1 MDAAFAD
8 SWRSYLIAI
17 ATLSGLS
24 GQKLASFQEAIDRQ
38 DAVDLLNR
46 FSLYSELTTIFIDGN
61 TIEGIF
67 VSTDLISLQSTSC
80 LAVVK
85 SKDGPLD
92 QYKPLFSQLQLT
104 TVTHSCDNGVA
115 HVINDYYSTLQQ
127 FTKHVYTPILV
138 KFTQQSG
145 DSPTED
151 ENIKILQ
158 RRVRELDIA
167 LEQCQRGS
175 MAPSIILPVAPSL
188 IEPAKL
194 STTAILRSH
203 LDKYNA
209 SLVDQLFADINL
221 NSICGTTQEQKE
233 EFANEVNKSA
243 KQWPIEISKQ
253 VRLVDSSFPSS
264 IESEIEFWKDLEK
277 KIGETKEQLESCTSV
292 LLTKLVLKRTNRVSE
307 QLIKESEANVD
318 KVFEIAQASVSF
330 LRDYPIE
337 DVISASDLHPKLSKS
352 ISICL
357 QHFSRLKHSKYDF
370 NRALRLLEVTGITVS
385 SKLLML
391 LKESNI
397 MQSSFD
403 GFCKVKKQADEVFL
417 VWETQYA
424 LQRTNLK
431 DIAKRK
437 NEKLRTLVFDIEAL
451 QSRLNAVYD
460 FREQHEKIL
469 SIFSTVLLYQGDS
482 NDISTYSNEMS
493 TSRDEVIVELDESYQ
508 ALVRSLVDIFDI
520 TPAGGLNWTSARQLY
535 ERKLEKTE
543 EKMTKLL
550 EMSLNKCQS
559 ADEMFKVFS
568 FFNPLFFRPA
578 IRNAVNSFRTVLLRN
593 VRDDIKKLETKFKFR
608 YDESNEKKASDA
620 RDIPPLAGR
629 IIWARQIDNQL
640 TTVMKRMEDVL
651 GAGWEDH
658 FEGKELKETC
668 TELRN
673 YLDTDKLYSDWLSE
687 QLKVDQAQKYGKF
700 KDFLLLVNSD
710 NSIKVNFDEKQVVI
724 FKEVR
729 YLEWLLPGMTTVHKS
744 IPLTIRAQ
752 SKECYNRYPVA
763 MALSA
768 ALNTFSNVKL
778 SINESNSLLLAN
790 HIQTVREVI
799 KEAFGGNKK
808 NRRWIKW
815 DSDSSD
821 LNDWVSSLTNKIFA
835 LQERVD
841 DVNERINKINELVN
855 LLSQCEYSR
864 QSFDSI
870 MTKLQQCIDD
880 MQVRGLAHVTTF
892 IQEID
897 KKVESILTIRA
908 AQACNNWVN
917 AFISPSSSYIS
928 GPNGIDTIYLD
939 QTVHE
944 ILLSNQLLYL
954 NPSLEVART
963 EWLNTFHHHIQIV
976 SALPRIVSHRYDVF
990 SASDSSTSLDAA
1002 ASSKFYTNIMYNID
1016 GNVLSKAYFAIEDK
1030 LIQASNYSQLWL
1042 QYQALWDISV
1052 SFISDKLGS
1061 DIPQWRQLLS
1071 EVKDA
1076 RNTIDTVSNEE
1087 IFGPIVI
1094 NYSQV
1099 QNKINMKYDMWQKD
1113 LQVRF
1118 GIILLSAIK
1127 ETFSVINSDKTVL
1140 EDITYLSSATDI
1152 TVNIDNNNII
1162 AGIENILR
1170 LKFVLPERKQYVN
1183 ELEQSEK
1190 LLYKQRYI
1198 FPNDWFAVSNVT
1210 GILNDFIQILD
1221 RRHSS
1226 MTNHLPALQLKI
1238 KEEDIAIT
1246 NRTDEVLGLWVKNRP
1261 SDGNKNPHE
1270 VIAALNLTAVQI
1282 TNLIG
1287 ESARI
1292 KSAKEA
1298 LGMPVTI
1305 GSDKSERLNLTMAEI
1320 SDMKEA
1326 WTAILPSD
1334 EKLASNRNMALKE
1347 VAHIKLRKSL
1357 DEILNDLRNLP
1368 PKIRSYHCVDSMM
1381 DTINKYLSYQPLVKD
1396 ICSDALKD
1404 RHWKLLLTLLG
1415 VSSFNGANSITLGL
1429 FWDSNPNSHKKAIQ
1443 EVLSTAQ
1450 GELAIE
1456 QFLKEIRDIW
1466 MNCELNLITRDS
1478 VKLIVGWDVHLSML
1492 EDNLNSLT
1500 SLKQSPYYNNV
1511 TEFQEDCINWENRLT
1526 SLRSIFIVWIDVQKK
1541 WIYLRGIFKNAD
1553 IKSQLPSQY
1562 SKFKS
1567 IDNEM
1572 ILLMKRIGAKP
1583 AVMELL
1589 QVDSNNGNLLRQ
1601 LERQD
1606 STMTIIQKALGDYLE
1621 KQRQIFP
1628 RFYFVN
1634 NDDLVEIIGNA
1645 NEPVKIV
1652 THISKMFAA
1661 ISTIS
1666 FETPDDASTKSNVLA
1681 EAVSMSSKE
1690 GEVVIFSEKITITND
1705 VKEWLQLLVTQMVST
1720 LEALLNSSLLNI
1732 PSDTNK
1738 EEMMLWLETY
1748 PALVLILASQILW
1761 TQSMETAI
1769 SSKSVETSVLKLIL
1783 DKLLFFSN
1791 IVLLTDISVIT
1802 RKKCEQLL
1810 TELVYQ
1816 RDVTRSI
1823 TASVDSIQSKSDF
1836 KWLYHLRFYKPI
1848 VSTGKNEKIV
1858 VRMANASFNYGYEY
1872 LGIGERL
1879 VQTPLTDRCYLTL
1892 TQALHYRMGANPFGP
1907 AGTGKTESVKML
1919 GTQLGRFVL
1928 VFNCDSA
1935 FDYAAMGRIFSGLC
1949 QVGAW
1954 GCFDEFNRLEER
1966 ILSAVSQ
1973 QILTIQHGLLAQID
1987 TIQLLGNTTCKL
1999 HKDVGIFVTLNP
2011 GYAGRSNLPDNLKQ
2025 LFRAVAMVVPDRKQI
2040 AQVMLYSQGITT
2052 AEELSGKITLLFT
2065 LCEEQLSVQS
2075 HYDFG
2080 LRALKSVLTGAG
2092 DLKRKA
2098 IASMSSDIIM
2108 AKIEVDVLI
2117 KSACDSVL
2125 PKLVSDDIPL
2135 FRSLLKAVFPDS
2147 DIPKLDEVLLINTIK
2162 LILDED
2168 HLEYS
2173 EEWVGKILQLKQVL
2187 DMRHGVM
2194 LVGPSGSGKS
2204 TAWKALLKALS
2215 RLEGVKGD
2223 SYLIDPKSVQK
2234 DKLYGHLDPNTLEW
2248 TDGIFTKI
2256 VRKVVDNASDN
2267 SSPRRSWIIFDGD
2280 VDPEWAENLN
2290 SVLDDNKVLTLPSG
2304 DRLKL
2309 TNNIRIMMEVDSLQ
2323 YATLATVSRCGM
2335 VWFAKETLHIDHILR
2350 HLVQLLKHVKHVGS
2364 ANKQVLDIFVNAIG
2378 DQFMSSGLVGIG
2390 IQFSMQH
2397 AAAHIMQPSVGQ
2409 LVSTMHSLLMRGVQI
2424 IIEHNEA
2431 NPEFPVSE
2439 NVIYSY
2445 AKHYLL
2451 YSILWAC
2458 GGSMPYDKRLLLSNM
2473 LLEHSINITLPNKC
2487 TLLDVYVSASDGLF
2501 YEWSSLVPKMEI
2513 ESHKVISSDVVI
2525 STTDTVRHI
2534 DVIKAWLGSHKPLI
2548 LCGPPGS
2555 GKTMSLSSVLD
2566 SNSDYILASLNFS
2579 SGTTPDVLLKTFA
2592 QYCEVVDSPDGLVM
2606 QPNRQVYRPSQWLV
2620 VFCDE
2625 INLPDVDLYGT
2636 QRVIMFLRQLI
2647 EQGGYWNKECKW
2659 VILRNVQFV
2668 GACNPPSD
2676 AGRKVLSSRFLRHV
2690 PLLYVDYPHEESLK
2704 QIYRCFNHALLKLHP
2719 NLKGFVDPLNTAMV
2733 EFYLSN
2739 QKRFTVDIAP
2749 QYIYSPRELSRW
2761 VRAMYEAMSPL
2772 DAMSADELVRLW
2784 AHEALRLFQD
2794 RLITSDEKE
2803 WCYKALTKIA
2813 GTNFSNV
2820 NLTSCLELPMF
2831 YSNWISNRYCSVDK
2845 EELRAFISARL
2856 RVFYEEELDVSL
2868 VIFDDV
2874 MEHVLRIDNVLR
2886 HPLGHILL
2894 VGESGA
2900 GKTVLTRFVAWMNG
2914 LSVFQIKANS
2924 KYTIDNFDEDLRVL
2938 LRRVGVDGEKIC
2950 FIFDESNA
2958 LSSAFL
2964 ERMNALLASGE
2975 VPGLFEGDER
2985 VQLMAACRDSLMQR
2999 EGIVMD
3005 SADDLWR
3012 KFTSIIQ
3019 RNLHVVFTMNP
3030 ASGDFSNRCVTSP
3043 ALFNR
3048 CVVDWFGTWSAKAL
3062 IQVGRE
3068 FTLQLDTGYTTYQYS
3083 SLSSESM
3090 FNISNHEKV
3099 SDTISLL
3106 LDTLKVEEIELQE
3119 AVVIS
3124 LVNMHNIVKQL
3135 TIVQAKSSSQRVH
3148 YLSPRDFLDFIKKFQ
3163 AVDAEKR
3170 DFLEDQQRHIRTGL
3184 LKLLETQDQVGIL
3197 RSDMVSKEAI
3207 LKQKDIEANHKL
3219 NIMIDKQN
3227 EAENKK
3233 LLSETLTVELEKQN
3247 CEIRIRK
3254 EEVEKELS
3262 EAEPALLAA
3271 KQSVQN
3277 IRKPQL
3283 DEVRALARP
3292 PNAVRLT
3299 MEMVSIMIGEKNME
3313 WTEIR
3318 KVIRREDFIPTVV
3331 NFDPLTLNNKQVV
3344 EVQRDYL
3351 DNPEL
3356 NYDTV
3361 DRASKACGP
3370 LYEWAVSQIKYAT
3383 ILKKVKPLR
3392 DEVDRLQEKGLEL
3405 VVKQKEA
3412 IEQTTELEMAIKQY
3426 KIDYAAAIRDTEI
3439 IRAEMD
3445 SVSKKVSRAEALL
3458 LSLEQE
3464 KDRWQSTSATFDKQM
3479 STLIGDSLLA
3489 GAFLTYSGIFDHRH
3503 RKVVWREWIDVLN
3516 LLNIPYSL
3524 DKECNDHIINYL
3536 STPAERLMWQ
3546 QYGLP
3551 SDELAIQNSILLDRF
3566 NRYPL
3571 IIDPSGQAL
3580 SFVINKYNSMNSKVI
3595 QTSFLDINFMKTLA
3609 SAIRFG
3615 NILLVN
3621 DVETIDPILNPILN
3635 KELQKTGG
3643 RSLIRLGSED
3653 IDFSPKFVIILA
3665 TRNPLAIFSPDIC
3678 SRVTLVNFTITRAS
3692 LLSQAVSIILKSER
3706 PDVDK
3711 RYRELMALQTEQN
3724 IKLRALEEQLLNK
3737 ISQVQGA
3744 ILDDDT
3750 VINSLELIKG
3760 EAKDLNLELLK
3771 TKEVMNDVQSISKS
3785 YEHFARVVTNVYF
3798 TLEALSDI
3806 NYLYQFS
3813 LPFILQILNKVLL
3826 DCNTGETVSDS
3837 GARIKKLS
3845 TSFYCEISRRVLRAL
3860 KYEDQILFVLQLA
3873 QISSMQD
3880 RALNDD
3886 EYNYLVNDPPLFE
3899 ADESVVSKYRTLING
3914 VTMSESV
3921 AKRMMQL
3928 TKLPCFSNILADMAA
3943 NSASW
3948 CKFHDAASPEMCVPM
3963 GWLAKGDSNPVR
3975 LSLLQLMLVKTIRPD
3990 KVLAAIEQYI
4000 AVVFG
4005 MEEFKW
4011 HSYCGFDLINII
4023 NVDSKNN
4030 VPIIICSATGHD
4042 VSNKVERLASF
4053 MNKPLLSVS
4062 MGSSEG
4068 FAEADKS
4075 ITLGM
4080 KSGSWVL
4087 LRNVHLC
4094 VEWLGLLEK
4103 RIHSHLT
4110 LSGNSSASIHENY
4123 RLFLTC
4129 EGKNS
4134 SIPVSLLRSGEVII
4148 AEASTGMKANILR
4161 FFSSIPLARIEKPPV
4176 ERARLYALVA
4186 WLNGIIQERLRYSP
4200 FGWTKHYEFSEADA
4214 VCTID
4219 VVDQWIDDIAGTRA
4233 HINPEDIPWQAL
4245 RTLLSQSLYGGR
4257 IDHPYDQA
4265 ALDSFINSIF
4275 NAKSYATAA
4284 ALVTDNVTGESLV
4297 TLPDSLQHHALE
4309 QWIASTLPENNSPS
4323 WIGLPVSADS
4333 QLQILTGQS
4342 ILHKLSTLKSCMDE
4356 DISTDTSTQISA
4368 SASVSINEIEKIQQM
4383 VTKWFTLLPDTDN
4396 AEVGFT
4402 AAVTSAH
4409 DINSSQL
4416 QRCLARE
4423 IVKGFNIIGSIRR
4436 DLDMLQAYCRG
4447 TIKVSNDIRFLIDC
4461 FTRNKVPN
4469 KWCISGSAT
4478 GLSVSSYISDVHMR
4492 WKSLQPYAN
4501 VVNAVGSIPNV
4512 VYTFGN
4518 MFSPESFITAIRQH
4532 CAYVTKWS
4540 LEDLELYLELG
4551 ESTCELVGQDTVVS
4565 GLVLEG
4571 VTWDAAERSIK
4582 LSHELHQKL
4591 QLSRLR
4597 WKRKDER
4604 NKTGNYMNVPVYLD
4618 TFSRSHIVM
4627 EVLIAVPTLV
4637 PQHVWLQR
4645 GVCFLLNG

>member
-1 MDAAFAD
+1 MDATFLN

-17 ATLSGLS
+17 ATLSGLE
-24 GQKLASFQEAIDRQ
+24 GQKLASFQVAIERQ

-46 FSLYSELTTIFIDGN
+46 FTLYSELTTLFIDGN
-61 TIEGIF
+61 TTEGIF
-67 VSTDLISLQSTSC
+67 VSSDLISLQSTSC

-85 SKDGPLD
+85 TKDGPLD
-92 QYKPLFSQLQLT
+92 QSKPIFSQLQLT
-104 TVTHSCDNGVA
+104 TVTHSCDNGVM

-127 FTKHVYTPILV
+127 FTKHVYTPILL
-138 KFTQQSG
+138 KFTQQSA
-145 DSPTED
+145 DSPTVD

-175 MAPSIILPVAPSL
+175 MAPSITLPVSSSL
-188 IEPAKL
+188 VESAKL
-194 STTAILRSH
+194 STTVVLKSH

-209 SLVDQLFADINL
+209 SQVDQLFADINL
-221 NSICGTTQEQKE
+221 SNVYGTSQEQKE

-253 VRLVDSSFPSS
+253 VRLVDSSFPTT

-277 KIGETKEQLESCTSV
+277 KISETKEQLESSTPV

-307 QLIKESEANVD
+307 QLIKESEAELD

-352 ISICL
+352 VSNCL

-370 NRALRLLEVTGITVS
+370 NRALRLLEVTGVTVS
-385 SKLLML
+385 SKILSL
-391 LKESNI
+391 LKECNI
-397 MQSSFD
+397 MQSLFDSFS
-403 GFCKVKKQADEVFL
+403 KVKKQADEVFL
-417 VWETQYA
+417 TWETQYA

-431 DIAKRK
+431 DVAKRK
-437 NEKLRTLVFDIEAL
+437 NEKLRTLVFDIETL
-451 QSRLNAVYD
+451 QSRLNAIYD

-469 SIFSTVLLYQGDS
+469 SIFSTVLLYQGDGTDHS
-482 NDISTYSNEMS
+482 VYSTEISH
-493 TSRDEVIVELDESYQ
+493 SRDEVIAELEESYQ
-508 ALVRSLVDIFDI
+508 VLVRSLVDVFDI
-520 TPAGGLNWTSARQLY
+520 SPSGALNWTSARQLY
-535 ERKLEKTE
+535 DRKLEKTE

-559 ADEMFKVFS
+559 AEEMFKVFS

-608 YDESNEKKASDA
+608 YDDSNEKKASDA

-640 TTVMKRMEDVL
+640 TTIMKRMEDVL
-651 GAGWEDH
+651 GVGWEDH
-658 FEGKELKETC
+658 FEGKELKEIC

-729 YLEWLLPGMTTVHKS
+729 YLEWLLPGMTTAHKT

-768 ALNTFSNVKL
+768 ALNTFTNVKL
-778 SINESNSLLLAN
+778 NINDSNSLLLSN

-815 DSDSSD
+815 DSDATD
-821 LNDWVSSLTNKIFA
+821 LNEWVSSLTNKIFA

-855 LLSQCEYSR
+855 SLSICEYNR
-864 QSFDSI
+864 QSFDEI
-870 MTKLQQCIDD
+870 MLKLQQSIDD
-880 MQVRGLAHVTTF
+880 MQVRGLAHVSSF
-892 IQEID
+892 IQDVD
-897 KKVESILTIRA
+897 KKVEAILTSRA
-908 AQACNNWVN
+908 AQACSNWVN
-917 AFISPSSSYIS
+917 AFVSPNSSYIS
-928 GPNGIDTIYLD
+928 GPNGVDTVNLD

-954 NPSLEVART
+954 NPSLEVARS
-963 EWLNTFHHHIQIV
+963 EWFNTFHHHIQVV
-976 SALPRIVSHRYDVF
+976 STLPRIVSHRYDVF
-990 SASDSSTSLDAA
+990 SASDA
-1002 ASSKFYTNIMYNID
+1002 ASNEVASSNKFYSNIMYNID

-1030 LIQASNYSQLWL
+1030 LMQASNYSQLWL
-1042 QYQALWDISV
+1042 QYQALWDTSV
-1052 SFISDKLGS
+1052 SFISDKLGT

-1076 RNTIDTVSNEE
+1076 RNTIDTVNNEE

-1118 GIILLSAIK
+1118 GSILLAAIK
-1127 ETFSVINSDKTVL
+1127 DAFNAISSDKIVL
-1140 EDITYLSSATDI
+1140 EEITYLSSATDI

-1170 LKFVLPERKQYVN
+1170 LKAVLPERKQYVN
-1183 ELEQSEK
+1183 ELELSEK

-1221 RRHSS
+1221 RRHGS

-1261 SDGNKNPHE
+1261 LDGNKNPHE
-1270 VIAALNLTAVQI
+1270 VIAALSSTSVQI
-1282 TNLIG
+1282 TSLID
-1287 ESARI
+1287 ESARV

-1298 LGMPVTI
+1298 LGMAITA
-1305 GSDKSERLNLTMAEI
+1305 GSDKSERLHSTMGEI
-1320 SDMKEA
+1320 NDLKEA
-1326 WTAILPSD
+1326 WTAILPSY
-1334 EKLASNRNMALKE
+1334 EKLTSNRNLALKE
-1347 VAHIKLRKSL
+1347 VAYIKLRKSL

-1368 PKIRSYHCVDSMM
+1368 SKIRSYHCVDSMM

-1404 RHWKLLLTLLG
+1404 RHWKLLLTHLG
-1415 VSSFNGANSITLGL
+1415 VSAFNGASISLGS
-1429 FWDSNPNSHKKAIQ
+1429 FWDSNPNGHKKAIQ

-1456 QFLKEIRDIW
+1456 QFLKEIRDVW
-1466 MNCELNLITRDS
+1466 TSCELTLITRDS
-1478 VKLIVGWDVHLSML
+1478 IKLVVGWDVHLSTL

-1511 TEFQEDCINWENRLT
+1511 AEFQEDCVNWENRLT
-1526 SLRSIFIVWIDVQKK
+1526 SLRSIFVVWIDVQKK

-1572 ILLMKRIGAKP
+1572 MLLMKRISTKP

-1589 QVDSNNGNLLRQ
+1589 QADSNNGNLLRQ

-1606 STMTIIQKALGDYLE
+1606 GTMTIIQKALGDYLE

-1645 NEPVKIV
+1645 NEPVKIIA
-1652 THISKMFAA
+1652 HISKMFAA
-1661 ISTIS
+1661 ISTVS
-1666 FETPDDASTKSNVLA
+1666 FTTPADATKANLLA

-1690 GEVVIFSEKITITND
+1690 GEIVQFSDKIAITND
-1705 VKEWLQLLVTQMVST
+1705 VKEWLQSLVTQMVHT
-1720 LEALLNSSLLNI
+1720 LETLLNSSLLNI

-1738 EEMMLWLETY
+1738 EAMMQWIETY

-1761 TQSMETAI
+1761 TQSMEAAI
-1769 SSKSVETSVLKLIL
+1769 SSKSIEGVVLKVII
-1783 DKLLFFSN
+1783 DKLQFFSN
-1791 IVLLTDISVIT
+1791 IVLHTDISAIT

-1816 RDVTRSI
+1816 RDVTRNI
-1823 TASVDSIQSKSDF
+1823 TASSASIQSKSDF
-1836 KWLYHLRFYKPI
+1836 QWLYHLRFYKP
-1848 VSTGKNEKIV
+1848 VDAAPGKNEKII

-1973 QILTIQHGLLAQID
+1973 QILTIQHGLLAQVD
-1987 TIQLLGNTTCKL
+1987 TIQLLGNTACKL

-2092 DLKRKA
+2092 DLKRLA
-2098 IASMSSDIIM
+2098 IAAMSSSVTM

-2135 FRSLLKAVFPDS
+2135 FRSLLKAVFPDC
-2147 DIPKLDEVLLINTIK
+2147 DIPKMDEVLLINTIK
-2162 LILDED
+2162 LVLDEE

-2173 EEWVGKILQLKQVL
+2173 DEWIEKILQLKQVL

-2194 LVGPSGSGKS
+2194 LVGPSGTGKS
-2204 TAWKALLKALS
+2204 TAWKVLLKALS

-2223 SYLIDPKSVQK
+2223 HYLIDPKSVKK

-2256 VRKVVDNASDN
+2256 IRKVIDSVNDGSTA
-2267 SSPRRSWIIFDGD
+2267 SPRRSWVIFDGD

-2335 VWFAKETLHIDHILR
+2335 VWFAKETLHMDHVLK
-2350 HLVQLLKHVKHVGS
+2350 HLVQLLKHGKITGS
-2364 ANKQVLDIFVNAIG
+2364 ANKLVLDTFVDAIS
-2378 DQFMSSGLVGIG
+2378 DQFSSSGLVGIG
-2390 IQFSMQH
+2390 IQYSMQQ
-2397 AAAHIMQPSVGQ
+2397 AAVHIMQPSIGQ
-2409 LVSTMHSLLMRGVQI
+2409 LVSTMHSLLLRGVQI
-2424 IIEHNEA
+2424 IIEYNEA
-2431 NPEFPVSE
+2431 NPEFPVAE
-2439 NVIYSY
+2439 AVVHTYS
-2445 AKHYLL
+2445 KHYLL
-2451 YSILWAC
+2451 YAILWAC
-2458 GGSMPYDKRLLLSNM
+2458 GGSMPYEKRLALSSM
-2473 LLEHSINITLPNKC
+2473 LLEHSINISLPNKC
-2487 TLLDVYVSASDGLF
+2487 TLLDMYVNASDGLF

-2513 ESHKVISSDVVI
+2513 EAHKVISSDIVI

-2534 DVIKAWLGSHKPLI
+2534 DVIKAWLGSRKPLI

-2566 SNSDYILASLNFS
+2566 TNPDYILASLNFS

-2592 QYCEVVDSPDGLVM
+2592 QYCEVIDSPDGLVM

-2625 INLPDVDLYGT
+2625 INLPDVDAYGT

-2647 EQGGYWNKECKW
+2647 EQGGYWNKDCKW

-2719 NLKGFVDPLNTAMV
+2719 NLKGFVDPLNNSMV

-2739 QKRFTVDIAP
+2739 QQRFTVDIAP

-2761 VRAMYEAMSPL
+2761 IRAMYEAMSPL
-2772 DAMSADELVRLW
+2772 DAMTADELVRLW

-2794 RLITSDEKE
+2794 RLITSDEKD
-2803 WCYKALTKIA
+2803 WCYTALTKVA
-2813 GTNFSNV
+2813 NNHFSHVNV
-2820 NLTSCLELPMF
+2820 TACLELPMF
-2831 YSNWISNRYCSVDK
+2831 YSNWISNHYCSVDK
-2845 EELRAFISARL
+2845 EALRAFIAARL

-2914 LSVFQIKANS
+2914 LSVFQIKANN
-2924 KYTIDNFDEDLRVL
+2924 KYTIDNFDEDLRLL

-2985 VQLMAACRDSLMQR
+2985 VQLMAACRDALMQR

-3048 CVVDWFGTWSAKAL
+3048 CVVDWFGTWSSKAL

-3083 SLSSESM
+3083 SLSSELV
-3090 FNISNHEKV
+3090 FNINNYDRV
-3099 SDTISLL
+3099 SETISLL

-3135 TIVQAKSSSQRVH
+3135 TIAQAKSTSHRVH

-3170 DFLEDQQRHIRTGL
+3170 EFLEDQQRHIRTGL
-3184 LKLLETQDQVGIL
+3184 LKLLETQDQVGLL

-3207 LKQKDIEANHKL
+3207 LKQKDIEANNKL
-3219 NIMIDKQN
+3219 NIMIEKQN

-3233 LLSETLTVELEKQN
+3233 ILSETLTVELEKQN
-3247 CEIRIRK
+3247 NEIRIRK

-3331 NFDPLTLNNKQVV
+3331 NFDPLTLHNKQVV

-3356 NYDTV
+3356 NYDAV

-3392 DEVDRLQEKGLEL
+3392 DEVERLQEKGVEL

-3412 IEQTTELEMAIKQY
+3412 IEQTAELEAAIKQY
-3426 KIDYAAAIRDTEI
+3426 KVDYAAAIRDTEI

-3464 KDRWQSTSATFDKQM
+3464 KDRWQSTSTTFDKQM

-3489 GAFLTYSGIFDHRH
+3489 GAFLTYAGIFDHKH
-3503 RKVVWREWIDVLN
+3503 RKVVWREWVDVLN

-3536 STPAERLMWQ
+3536 STPAERLLWQ

-3566 NRYPL
+3566 HRYPL
-3571 IIDPSGQAL
+3571 IVDPSGQAL
-3580 SFVINKYNSMNSKVI
+3580 AFVVNKYNSLNSKVI

-3621 DVETIDPILNPILN
+3621 DVETIDPVLNPILN

-3643 RSLIRLGSED
+3643 RSLVRLGSED

-3692 LLSQAVSIILKSER
+3692 LLSQAVSVILKSER

-3737 ISQVQGA
+3737 ISQV
-3744 ILDDDT
+3744 LT
-3750 VINSLELIKG
+3750 LTHSL
-3760 EAKDLNLELLK
+3760 LL
-3771 TKEVMNDVQSISKS
+3771 THSLTLTHSLLTHS
-3785 YEHFARVVTNVYF
+3785 Y
-3798 TLEALSDI
+3798 
-3806 NYLYQFS
+3806 S
-3813 LPFILQILNKVLL
+3813 LTHSLTHL
-3826 DCNTGETVSDS
+3826 
-3837 GARIKKLS
+3837 GARG
-3845 TSFYCEISRRVLRAL
+3845 
-3860 KYEDQILFVLQLA
+3860 
-3873 QISSMQD
+3873 
-3880 RALNDD
+3880 
-3886 EYNYLVNDPPLFE
+3886 DP
-3899 ADESVVSKYRTLING
+3899 R
-3914 VTMSESV
+3914 
-3921 AKRMMQL
+3921 
-3928 TKLPCFSNILADMAA
+3928 
-3943 NSASW
+3943 
-3948 CKFHDAASPEMCVPM
+3948 
-3963 GWLAKGDSNPVR
+3963 
-3975 LSLLQLMLVKTIRPD
+3975 
-3990 KVLAAIEQYI
+3990 
-4000 AVVFG
+4000 
-4005 MEEFKW
+4005 
-4011 HSYCGFDLINII
+4011 
-4023 NVDSKNN
+4023 
-4030 VPIIICSATGHD
+4030 
-4042 VSNKVERLASF
+4042 
-4053 MNKPLLSVS
+4053 
-4062 MGSSEG
+4062 
-4068 FAEADKS
+4068 
-4075 ITLGM
+4075 
-4080 KSGSWVL
+4080 
-4087 LRNVHLC
+4087 
-4094 VEWLGLLEK
+4094 
-4103 RIHSHLT
+4103 
-4110 LSGNSSASIHENY
+4110 
-4123 RLFLTC
+4123 
-4129 EGKNS
+4129 
-4134 SIPVSLLRSGEVII
+4134 
-4148 AEASTGMKANILR
+4148 
-4161 FFSSIPLARIEKPPV
+4161 
-4176 ERARLYALVA
+4176 
-4186 WLNGIIQERLRYSP
+4186 
-4200 FGWTKHYEFSEADA
+4200 
-4214 VCTID
+4214 
-4219 VVDQWIDDIAGTRA
+4219 
-4233 HINPEDIPWQAL
+4233 
-4245 RTLLSQSLYGGR
+4245 
-4257 IDHPYDQA
+4257 
-4265 ALDSFINSIF
+4265 
-4275 NAKSYATAA
+4275 
-4284 ALVTDNVTGESLV
+4284 
-4297 TLPDSLQHHALE
+4297 
-4309 QWIASTLPENNSPS
+4309 
-4323 WIGLPVSADS
+4323 
-4333 QLQILTGQS
+4333 
-4342 ILHKLSTLKSCMDE
+4342 
-4356 DISTDTSTQISA
+4356 
-4368 SASVSINEIEKIQQM
+4368 
-4383 VTKWFTLLPDTDN
+4383 
-4396 AEVGFT
+4396 
-4402 AAVTSAH
+4402 
-4409 DINSSQL
+4409 
-4416 QRCLARE
+4416 
-4423 IVKGFNIIGSIRR
+4423 
-4436 DLDMLQAYCRG
+4436 
-4447 TIKVSNDIRFLIDC
+4447 
-4461 FTRNKVPN
+4461 
-4469 KWCISGSAT
+4469 
-4478 GLSVSSYISDVHMR
+4478 
-4492 WKSLQPYAN
+4492 
-4501 VVNAVGSIPNV
+4501 
-4512 VYTFGN
+4512 
-4518 MFSPESFITAIRQH
+4518 
-4532 CAYVTKWS
+4532 
-4540 LEDLELYLELG
+4540 
-4551 ESTCELVGQDTVVS
+4551 
-4565 GLVLEG
+4565 
-4571 VTWDAAERSIK
+4571 
-4582 LSHELHQKL
+4582 
-4591 QLSRLR
+4591 
-4597 WKRKDER
+4597 
-4604 NKTGNYMNVPVYLD
+4604 
-4618 TFSRSHIVM
+4618 
-4627 EVLIAVPTLV
+4627 
-4637 PQHVWLQR
+4637 
-4645 GVCFLLNG
+4645 